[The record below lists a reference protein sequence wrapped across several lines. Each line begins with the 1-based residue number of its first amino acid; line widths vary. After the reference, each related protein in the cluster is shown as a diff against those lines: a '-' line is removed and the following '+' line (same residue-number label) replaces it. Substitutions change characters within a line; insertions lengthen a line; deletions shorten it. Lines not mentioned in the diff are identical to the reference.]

1 MKVLKVTYNSKKDET
16 TIMFTEAFN
25 NACGLQKLQIIE
37 DLLEA
42 INKQHEALCVWVPV
56 NPDTGKIDNAEYEQ
70 AVLLNSKKENV

>member
-37 DLLEA
+37 DLIAA
-42 INKQHEALCVWVPV
+42 INKQHDALCVWVPV
-56 NPDTGKIDNAEYEQ
+56 NPETGKIDNAEYEQ

>member
-1 MKVLKVTYNSKKDET
+1 MKVLNVTYNSKKDET

-37 DLLEA
+37 DLIAA
-42 INKQHEALCVWVPV
+42 INKQHDALCVWVPV
-56 NPDTGKIDNAEYEQ
+56 NPETGKIDNAEYEQ